1 MVIFEGIRPRKRI
14 EVVRERVVLPDEVLE
29 VGYVGAIP
37 MPAYAL
43 TGFLLRVASD
53 LHAVVEHGVRFV
65 VVLDVEANGVAFAC
79 IAHSEEEPLGV
90 SSRIYVI
97 LHQQVVFLV

>member
-1 MVIFEGIRPRKRI
+1 MFKGIRPRKCI
-14 EVVRERVVLPDEVLE
+14 EEVSERVVLPDEVLE
-29 VGYVGAIP
+29 VGYVIAIS
-37 MPAYAL
+37 MPAYTL

-53 LHAVVEHGVRFV
+53 LHAVVEHGVMFV
-65 VVLDVEANGVAFAC
+65 VILDVEANSVAFAR